1 MSWWRHVM
9 AMELRKLLAYR
20 SDFWITFLGQTF
32 LQLVIAKALWTSLF
46 EAQNV
51 EVMNGYTLESI
62 TLYSLIVPLGTK
74 VLMGESIGFLSR
86 EIYDGT
92 FSKYLLYPLSVFQY
106 KSVTYFTYSLYYA
119 LQLVFWYCLYR
130 ICFIQGMMTLTEVSN
145 LILGVGIFIIGAST
159 YLMMAMMLEL
169 LSLFADNV
177 WSLMV
182 MLRFFTSFFGG
193 GMVPLSFFPE
203 WAVKI
208 LNFTPFPY
216 LVSLPA
222 RTVLGQ
228 TTLSEIISGSGILL
242 VWTAIF
248 MLGIKLL
255 WSKGQKSYA
264 GVGI

>member
-20 SDFWITFLGQTF
+20 SDFWVTFLGQTF
-32 LQLVIAKALWTSLF
+32 LQLVIAKALWTSIF
-46 EAQNV
+46 QSQNV
-51 EVMNGYTLESI
+51 EVLNGFTLESI
-62 TLYSLIVPLGTK
+62 TLYSLIVPLGNK
-74 VLMGESIGFLSR
+74 ILMGENIGFLSR

-92 FSKYLLYPLSVFQY
+92 FTKYLLYPLSVFQF
-106 KSVTYFTYSLYYA
+106 KTVTYFTYSFYYA
-119 LQLVFWYCLYR
+119 LQLVIWYSLYR
-130 ICFIQGMMTLTEVSN
+130 LLFIEGFMSWADLGNLGLGMLLFV
-145 LILGVGIFIIGAST
+145 LGAST
-159 YLMMAMMLEL
+159 YLMMAMMMEL
-169 LSLFADNV
+169 LALFADNV

-203 WAVKI
+203 WSIKF

-222 RTVLGQ
+222 KTILGKTTGMEVLSGMGMLVLW
-228 TTLSEIISGSGILL
+228 TLF
-242 VWTAIF
+242 F
-248 MLGIKLL
+248 MGCVKLM
-255 WSKGQKSYA
+255 WNRGQKSYA